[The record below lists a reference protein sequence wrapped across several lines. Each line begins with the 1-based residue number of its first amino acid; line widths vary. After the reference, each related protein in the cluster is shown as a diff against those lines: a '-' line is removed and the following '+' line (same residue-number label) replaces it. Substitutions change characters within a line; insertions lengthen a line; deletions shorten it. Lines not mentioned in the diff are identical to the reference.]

1 MHLTPRQLA
10 TRWQVSEKTL
20 ERWRHTGTGPG
31 FVKIVGR
38 ILYPISDIEAME
50 SKVSH
55 SVRRDVSIVR
65 KSPRQGCCVISHS
78 RTTEQMP

>member
-38 ILYPISDIEAME
+38 ILYLISDIAAME

-65 KSPRQGCCVISHS
+65 KSPRRGCGVISHP
-78 RTTEQMP
+78 RTTE

>member
-10 TRWQVSEKTL
+10 TRWHVSEKTL

-38 ILYPISDIEAME
+38 ILYPIADIEAIE
-50 SKVSH
+50 ATGT
-55 SVRRDVSIVR
+55 
-65 KSPRQGCCVISHS
+65 PPAQPCAAEQNPAISGHETS
-78 RTTEQMP
+78 DREQA